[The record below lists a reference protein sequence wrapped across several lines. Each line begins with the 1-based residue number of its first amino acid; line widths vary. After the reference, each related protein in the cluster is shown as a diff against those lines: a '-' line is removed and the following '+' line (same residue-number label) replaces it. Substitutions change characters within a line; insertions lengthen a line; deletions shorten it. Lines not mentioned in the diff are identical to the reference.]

1 MLLAVPGHICSKQNL
16 PSSCVSLVAACEILV
31 VACRIWLLDEG
42 PNLGP
47 LHWVQS
53 LSHWTPGRFQ
63 RRHLVFEAG
72 DPNVEWHTKIA
83 ECNPMSSTLRKK
95 IYYPDVI
102 GSFFSKGWAEPNPVR
117 NQNLCH
123 QCQGGVKLQLAL
135 RLPSLTILR
144 LCRLPPLLPP
154 PVSDSSC
161 RSLDASPCVQLSC
174 CSTFKVLY
182 FKIKNVFF
190 IFVVFLMYY
199 L

>member
-1 MLLAVPGHICSKQNL
+1 MWNLSCSMQDLALGRGTKP
-16 PSSCVSLVAACEILV
+16 
-31 VACRIWLLDEG
+31 
-42 PNLGP
+42 GP
-47 LHWVQS
+47 LALGAKSQPLDTREVPEETLSFWGRGPKRGMAHKDCRMQS
-53 LSHWTPGRFQ
+53 NVIYVEKKDLLP
-63 RRHLVFEAG
+63 RRH
-72 DPNVEWHTKIA
+72 WI
-83 ECNPMSSTLRKK
+83 
-95 IYYPDVI
+95 I
-102 GSFFSKGWAEPNPVR
+102 FSKGWAEPNPVR

-190 IFVVFLMYY
+190 IFVFVFLCIICEKYY
-199 L
+199 KPIMVQYYTATCVSYLVS